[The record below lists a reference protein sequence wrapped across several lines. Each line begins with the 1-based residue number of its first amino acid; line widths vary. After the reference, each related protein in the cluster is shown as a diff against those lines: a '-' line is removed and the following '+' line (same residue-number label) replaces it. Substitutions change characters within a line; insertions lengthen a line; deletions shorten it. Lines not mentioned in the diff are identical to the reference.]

1 MSSPSSTNLQ
11 NFEGPPYDDK
21 GEIDKA
27 DVKEVLIAEEDNVQR
42 DFDAYNYNK
51 HELNHKVEEKEESI
65 DRVDIYDN
73 DDMIL
78 DDMFGY
84 SYFDTFPSFDSFKIN
99 YKD

>member
-1 MSSPSSTNLQ
+1 M
-11 NFEGPPYDDK
+11 
-21 GEIDKA
+21 
-27 DVKEVLIAEEDNVQR
+27 LIAEEDNVQR
-42 DFDAYNYNK
+42 DFDAYNYKK
-51 HELNHKVEEKEESI
+51 HELNHEIEEKEESI

-78 DDMFGY
+78 DDMFSY